1 MRDAL
6 QIFVETDDLPLPAPA
21 SPSLD
26 LQSLAQRYRSGEISP
41 AQMVDD
47 LLRRMADAPDRSIWI
62 HRLTPRELFS
72 QAKAVEHRRANGERL
87 PLYGLPFA
95 VKDIFDVAGHPT
107 TAGCPAFSYVA
118 KTTSP
123 VVSRLMDA
131 GAILVGKTNLDQ
143 FSTGLAGDRTPYG
156 IPGNLFDENYI
167 AGGSSSGSALAV
179 AAGLVSFALGSDT
192 AGSGRV
198 PAACNN
204 IVGLKPTPGLL
215 STAGMVPAC
224 HSLDCVAVFAL
235 TVADAWKVFDV
246 ARHGGQPERLRP
258 RPAGSRFLFAVP
270 REAQL
275 EFFGDSDQQ
284 GAFAEAI
291 ESMQALGGTP
301 VEIDF
306 EPFFE
311 VAALLYDGP
320 WLAERLA
327 PLQSF
332 LESHQADV
340 VPVTRTVLAGGSRY
354 SAVDYFNAAS
364 RLAALRVTCSDIF
377 QQAEILAVPTFPTLP
392 TLAAA
397 ADDSPGWGRRLGY
410 YTNFV
415 NLLGLS
421 ALALPAGFTPA
432 GLPHGV
438 TLIGRAESERELC
451 ELGAAWQRARN
462 LPLGATGSRLPPE
475 QRSLEPTETSSDL
488 APAPCPEGYVR
499 VAVAGA
505 HLDGQP
511 LHGDLRRWGARYVRT
526 CRTAPRYRFLALMHL
541 APPRPGLLRDETRA
555 GAVEVEIYDMPF
567 AGFGRLVAS
576 VLPPLAIGTV
586 ELADGEAVKGFLC
599 ESFASAVAR
608 DITDFG
614 GWRAFREQSAVQKPG
629 P

>member
-6 QIFVETDDLPLPAPA
+6 QIFVEADDLPLPAPA

-26 LQSLAQRYRSGEISP
+26 LQSLAQRYRSGETSP
-41 AQMVDD
+41 TQMVDD
-47 LLRRMADAPDRSIWI
+47 LLRRMAEAPDYSIWI

-72 QAKAVEHRRANGERL
+72 QARAVEQRRANGERL

-156 IPGNLFDENYI
+156 VPGNLFDENYI

-198 PAACNN
+198 PAGCNN

-246 ARHGGQPERLRP
+246 ARHGGQPERLRI

-270 REAQL
+270 REEQL
-275 EFFGDSDQQ
+275 EFFGDRDQQ
-284 GAFAEAI
+284 RAFVEAS
-291 ESMQALGGTP
+291 ESLQALGGTP

-306 EPFFE
+306 EPFSE

-340 VPVTRTVLAGGSRY
+340 MPVTRTLLAGGSRY
-354 SAVDYFNAAS
+354 SAVEYFNAAT
-364 RLAALRVTCSDIF
+364 RLTSLRAKCAEIF
-377 QQAEILAVPTFPTLP
+377 QQAEILVVPTFPTLP
-392 TLAAA
+392 TLTAA

-421 ALALPAGFTPA
+421 ALALPAGFAPS
-432 GLPHGV
+432 GLPHGI

-462 LPLGATGSRLPPE
+462 LPLGATGSPLPPE
-475 QRSLEPTETSSDL
+475 QRHPEPTETRSDL
-488 APAPCPEGYVR
+488 CPRLVRRDMSR
-499 VAVAGA
+499 VAVAGRISTGNPCMA
-505 HLDGQP
+505 TCDGGGRV
-511 LHGDLRRWGARYVRT
+511 LCALAARRHT
-526 CRTAPRYRFLALMHL
+526 
-541 APPRPGLLRDETRA
+541 
-555 GAVEVEIYDMPF
+555 I
-567 AGFGRLVAS
+567 
-576 VLPPLAIGTV
+576 
-586 ELADGEAVKGFLC
+586 
-599 ESFASAVAR
+599 
-608 DITDFG
+608 DF
-614 GWRAFREQSAVQKPG
+614 WR
-629 P
+629 